1 MSNAIL
7 KRPGIYR
14 RAIRIRT
21 GEGWA
26 RADME
31 DDPHRFGVMLRH
43 DGHIVTAMEGLPL
56 RTPWTLCPQAAHEL
70 RHLVGMQLAPDPL
83 AVIARADARQQ
94 CTHMFD
100 LAGLAVAHAARGIA
114 QRDYE
119 IEAPWHAAN
128 GPRQVTLRRDG
139 AELWTWVVD
148 GMRVLTPEPFAGR
161 ELRDLILWGRSAFND
176 PDMFEAVMVMR
187 RAVFISTVRIF
198 DLDDSTHAESI
209 SPGKGACFVYQP
221 ERANRAIRV
230 VGSTRDF
237 TASGGA
243 LLSDL
248 EEI

>member
-1 MSNAIL
+1 MSDAIL

-43 DGHIVTAMEGLPL
+43 DGQAVTAIEGLPL

-83 AVIARADARQQ
+83 AVIAITDHRQQ

-114 QRDYE
+114 RRDYE
-119 IEAPWHAAN
+119 IAAPWQAAT
-128 GPRQVTLRRDG
+128 GPREVTLRRDG

-148 GMRVLTPEPFAGR
+148 GMRVLAPEPFAGR

-187 RAVFISTVRIF
+187 RAVFISTVRVF

-221 ERANRAIRV
+221 ERASRAIRV
-230 VGSTRDF
+230 VGSTREF